1 MAILIAGLMLFF
13 NLAGLS
19 QGSLPEESLNII
31 VYQFLDEGDDV
42 YLEIIPG
49 ERFRLPLIRGY
60 RIRID
65 IDRIEVTVLTDR
77 EVLEPDGT
85 ILPNGHV
92 AQGFNIGRLSTLEYE
107 LLVTFDHQTDRYFV
121 AVRED
126 GIRVRPFREEFS
138 KIITP

>member
-13 NLAGLS
+13 NLAGFS

-77 EVLEPDGT
+77 EVMEPDGT

-92 AQGFNIGRLSTLEYE
+92 AQGFNIGRFSTLEYE